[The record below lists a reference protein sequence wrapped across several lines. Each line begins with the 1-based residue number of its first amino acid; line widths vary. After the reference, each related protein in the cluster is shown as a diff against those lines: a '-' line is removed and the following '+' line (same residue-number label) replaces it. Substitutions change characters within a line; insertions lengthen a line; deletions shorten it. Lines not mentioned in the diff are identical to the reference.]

1 MAQQQFSASGV
12 LWRVLFSLVL
22 VYATFNPSGHSFFH
36 WAQASVPHVQPVIA
50 ICGILLLGAWIFF
63 VRSTL
68 TSMGA
73 VGVLLLLALFAAV
86 LWWMLAR
93 GWLTL
98 ADRSALAWIALTM
111 LGLLLGIGMS
121 WAHIRQRISGQASVD
136 RVDND

>member
-12 LWRVLFSLVL
+12 LWRVLFSLAL

-36 WAQASVPHVQPVIA
+36 WVQAAMPHIQPVIA
-50 ICGILLLGAWIFF
+50 ICGIVLLGAWIFF

-73 VGVLLLLALFAAV
+73 IGVLLLLALFAAV
-86 LWWMLAR
+86 LWWLVSR
-93 GWLTL
+93 GWLSL
-98 ADRSALAWIALTM
+98 ADRSALAWIVLTM

-121 WAHIRQRISGQASVD
+121 WAHLRQRISGQASVD